1 MISKVLVRPALVALL
16 LLVFAASL
24 SAQRVEIYP
33 NAGYMWADTMN
44 NGQRF
49 KSDAVVGM
57 KTGVFVGPHGQIEGS
72 FGYLNHFELR
82 QPPNPFN
89 PAFGVVQPTVHG
101 FMYDLNTNYNFGER
115 QFLNSRIAP
124 FLSVGAGGLTAHI
137 RNSSM
142 NPTTFIEGGGNII
155 DATGAIVPNPGRSKV
170 LSSGDT
176 FLTFNYGGGIKFL
189 NVAGPMG
196 FRFDVRGRTLPN
208 FFGETTTWFEPSA
221 GITFSWGER

>member
-1 MISKVLVRPALVALL
+1 MSFKWLLDCSQGWNPRPTWD
-16 LLVFAASL
+16 
-24 SAQRVEIYP
+24 
-33 NAGYMWADTMN
+33 G
-44 NGQRF
+44 G
-49 KSDAVVGM
+49 
-57 KTGVFVGPHGQIEGS
+57 EGKNS
-72 FGYLNHFELR
+72 SHRGTAILNPLWDLR
-82 QPPNPFN
+82 
-89 PAFGVVQPTVHG
+89 
-101 FMYDLNTNYNFGER
+101 
-115 QFLNSRIAP
+115 
-124 FLSVGAGGLTAHI
+124 AGGLTAHI
-137 RNSSM
+137 RNSST

-155 DATGAIVPNPGRSKV
+155 DANGAVVPNPGRSKV